1 MWVLVLGLEKNLG
14 LGDKDWVVWKES
26 NDFGF
31 GFGLKRGAARGISFG
46 FGSKV
51 LKKGEKVRRG
61 EERFDLE
68 EVEFDLKDKLWK
80 EG

>member
-1 MWVLVLGLEKNLG
+1 MGL
-14 LGDKDWVVWKES
+14 
-26 NDFGF
+26 GF
-31 GFGLKRGAARGISFG
+31 GFGQGFRSWRQRLGCLERKQWFWVWIWFEEGSARGISFG